1 MHCASVL
8 AIIVYTRR
16 EIRDM
21 VTLAND
27 AARSMW
33 LYVAIGIIPAG
44 IIGLFFRAAIENAFS
59 SPLIIGVGF
68 IFTGNILILCYSFQK
83 SDQELTKKRALLV
96 GLAQILALFPGVS
109 RSGTTI
115 SFGIFAGLKRDV
127 AFRFSFLMAI
137 PLIIAATAINFN
149 YACLLYTSDAADE

>member
-1 MHCASVL
+1 MYKEVILAVVQALTEFLPISSSGHLALFGNYFGDVNLFYVTLLHCASVL

-96 GLAQILALFPGVS
+96 GLAQILALF
-109 RSGTTI
+109 
-115 SFGIFAGLKRDV
+115 A
-127 AFRFSFLMAI
+127 
-137 PLIIAATAINFN
+137 
-149 YACLLYTSDAADE
+149 LLANP

>member
-1 MHCASVL
+1 M
-8 AIIVYTRR
+8 
-16 EIRDM
+16 
-21 VTLAND
+21 
-27 AARSMW
+27 
-33 LYVAIGIIPAG
+33 
-44 IIGLFFRAAIENAFS
+44 
-59 SPLIIGVGF
+59 
-68 IFTGNILILCYSFQK
+68 
-83 SDQELTKKRALLV
+83 LV

-149 YACLLYTSDAADE
+149 YAAITFAMIVGFVICFIVSLLSLKLLEMLLKRNYFWVFGVYCLTVGIIVLFQTFQ